1 MPGRSHATAA
11 GSPHVPAGLV
21 PRPVTAVLGVGP
33 ESDDLAFF
41 SVMYPHVP
49 PELLPEALDAHTRVS
64 DLLTRAGG
72 KRYGPDLMGEV
83 DHDRWRTHFGRAHE
97 GRISARRTFDPN
109 CIFRS
114 TLVPNAE

>member
-1 MPGRSHATAA
+1 
-11 GSPHVPAGLV
+11 
-21 PRPVTAVLGVGP
+21 
-33 ESDDLAFF
+33 
-41 SVMYPHVP
+41 MYPHVP